1 MRARIQPTAGISGL
15 ALDIRP
21 QSSYV
26 WAKTKKPRMFPR
38 FQSHGGS
45 ERHRSADLTIFS
57 RSLYQLSY
65 RAMNRRNR
73 SSVPATPAGLE
84 PVTSAVTG
92 RRSNQLS
99 YGAVAAD
106 RFRLATDRYL
116 TAKSTSRKSRRV
128 IFAAG
133 VRIAVPIPA
142 DSTDPQVP
150 DDPDC
155 RTENR
160 SCRRCSWNC

>member
-65 RAMNRRNR
+65 RAMNN
-73 SSVPATPAGLE
+73 L
-84 PVTSAVTG
+84 
-92 RRSNQLS
+92 
-99 YGAVAAD
+99 
-106 RFRLATDRYL
+106 
-116 TAKSTSRKSRRV
+116 
-128 IFAAG
+128 
-133 VRIAVPIPA
+133 
-142 DSTDPQVP
+142 
-150 DDPDC
+150 
-155 RTENR
+155 
-160 SCRRCSWNC
+160 RCSSDHGRT

>member
-65 RAMNRRNR
+65 RAMNRNLLERPRPDLNR
-73 SSVPATPAGLE
+73 
-84 PVTSAVTG
+84 
-92 RRSNQLS
+92 
-99 YGAVAAD
+99 
-106 RFRLATDRYL
+106 
-116 TAKSTSRKSRRV
+116 
-128 IFAAG
+128 
-133 VRIAVPIPA
+133 
-142 DSTDPQVP
+142 
-150 DDPDC
+150 
-155 RTENR
+155 
-160 SCRRCSWNC
+160 

>member
-45 ERHRSADLTIFS
+45 ERHRSADLAIFS

-65 RAMNRRNR
+65 RASEHKNPAKTG
-73 SSVPATPAGLE
+73 SSHSSDP
-84 PVTSAVTG
+84 G
-92 RRSNQLS
+92 R
-99 YGAVAAD
+99 
-106 RFRLATDRYL
+106 T
-116 TAKSTSRKSRRV
+116 
-128 IFAAG
+128 
-133 VRIAVPIPA
+133 
-142 DSTDPQVP
+142 
-150 DDPDC
+150 
-155 RTENR
+155 
-160 SCRRCSWNC
+160 

>member
-26 WAKTKKPRMFPR
+26 WAKTKKPRMSPR

-65 RAMNRRNR
+65 RAMNRNLFERPRPDLNR
-73 SSVPATPAGLE
+73 
-84 PVTSAVTG
+84 
-92 RRSNQLS
+92 
-99 YGAVAAD
+99 
-106 RFRLATDRYL
+106 
-116 TAKSTSRKSRRV
+116 
-128 IFAAG
+128 
-133 VRIAVPIPA
+133 
-142 DSTDPQVP
+142 
-150 DDPDC
+150 
-155 RTENR
+155 
-160 SCRRCSWNC
+160 